1 MPAAAW
7 PGACGLRYTLFL
19 PLPRMLLH
27 LSLFA
32 LGLIILYFGAEWMVG
47 GSSRLALYFGIKPI
61 VVGLTIVALGTS
73 LPEFLVNL
81 FAVIAREDSIAVGN
95 IIGSNIANI
104 ALILGMVAVLAPLRI
119 SRGTLHREYL
129 IMMGVLLVFAGLASD
144 GTLQRIEGALL
155 MGGLVAFLGYLF
167 YTSQGRPNMIEEE
180 WADQADHDAISMPW
194 QSGRIVLGMAG
205 LGLGAH
211 LMVDHAVAIAKIYEI
226 SEVVIGLTIVA
237 IGTSLPE
244 LAASVVGAVKH
255 EDGLSIGNILG
266 SNILNVLFVIGA
278 VSSVQPL
285 SVDAASVHIHL
296 PFMLG
301 VSALLYVLARP
312 SFQLGR
318 AGGAAFLLLFGGYMA
333 YLLLPYV

>member
-1 MPAAAW
+1 
-7 PGACGLRYTLFL
+7 
-19 PLPRMLLH
+19 MLVH
-27 LSLFA
+27 LSFFI

-47 GSSRLALYFGIKPI
+47 GSSRLALYFGIQPL

-95 IIGSNIANI
+95 IIGSNISNI

-119 SRGTLHREYL
+119 ARNTLHREYL
-129 IMMGVLLVFAGLASD
+129 IMMVVLLTFAGLASD
-144 GTLQRIEGALL
+144 GVIQRHDGAILVV
-155 MGGLVAFLGYLF
+155 GLVAFLGYLF
-167 YTSQGRPNMIEEE
+167 YSNQGRPSMIEEE
-180 WADQADHDAISMPW
+180 WAEQAEYDAISLPW

-211 LMVDHAVAIAKIYEI
+211 LMVDHAVAIAKIYNI

-278 VSSVQPL
+278 VSSIQPL
-285 SVDAASVHIHL
+285 GVDAESVRIHL
-296 PFMLG
+296 PFMVAVG
-301 VSALLYVLARP
+301 GLLYVLARP
-312 SFQLGR
+312 SFKLGR
-318 AGGAAFLLLFGGYMA
+318 AGGVALLLLFGGYMA
-333 YLLLPYV
+333 FLLLPYV

>member
-1 MPAAAW
+1 
-7 PGACGLRYTLFL
+7 
-19 PLPRMLLH
+19 MLVH
-27 LSLFA
+27 LSFFT
-32 LGLIILYFGAEWMVG
+32 LGLVILYFGAEWMVG
-47 GSSRLALYFGIKPI
+47 GSSRLALHFGIQPL

-95 IIGSNIANI
+95 IIGSNISNI
-104 ALILGMVAVLAPLRI
+104 ALILGMVAVLAPLGIARN
-119 SRGTLHREYL
+119 TLHREYI
-129 IMMGVLLVFAGLASD
+129 IMMAVLVAFAGLASD
-144 GTLQRIEGALL
+144 GVIQRHDGAILVV
-155 MGGLVAFLGYLF
+155 GLVAFLGYLF
-167 YTSQGRPNMIEEE
+167 YSNQGRPSMIEEE
-180 WADQADHDAISMPW
+180 WAEQAEHDAISLPW

-211 LMVDHAVAIAKIYEI
+211 LMVDHAVAIAKIYNI

-278 VSSVQPL
+278 VSSIQPL
-285 SVDAASVHIHL
+285 GVDAESVRIHL
-296 PFMLG
+296 PFMLAVG
-301 VSALLYVLARP
+301 GALYVLARP
-312 SFQLGR
+312 SFKLSR
-318 AGGAAFLLLFGGYMA
+318 AGGVALLLLFGGYMA